1 MEEDVETQFHTID
14 LFVRDILSD
23 MKTVNKITTTPVML
37 AHISAWQ
44 KTLETIKYIID
55 I

>member
-1 MEEDVETQFHTID
+1 MTEDVETQFHTID

-23 MKTVNKITTTPVML
+23 MKTVSKSTTKPVML
-37 AHISAWQ
+37 AHMSAWQ
-44 KTLETIKYIID
+44 NTLETIKHIID